1 MASFDVMP
9 FNAEHGGHNRVEAY
23 ELENAAGAVTATF
36 RIGEFVLMDV
46 TDGDVDEVAAGQTVL
61 TMANIGINF
70 LAAEDSQFNIE
81 RLGDARYVAPP
92 NPTRP
97 VSLYPLT
104 DHGQLFVT
112 RNVFNNTDTNIG
124 PGGDGTMTAVNVGD
138 TACIRR
144 GAVGDHGIDIDD
156 AGFRIVRILDA
167 TGRDTYITGAAA
179 DKVIFRPDP
188 LA

>member
-1 MASFDVMP
+1 MP

-36 RIGEFVLMDV
+36 RIGEFVIVDA

-61 TMANIGINF
+61 TMANIGIHF
-70 LAAEDSQFNIE
+70 VAAEDSQFNIE

-92 NPTRP
+92 NIARP
-97 VSLYPLT
+97 MSLYPVS
-104 DHGQLFVT
+104 DHGTLFVT
-112 RNVFNNTDTNIG
+112 RNVYNNTDTNIG

-167 TGRDTYITGAAA
+167 QGRDTYQSGAAA
-179 DKVIFRPDP
+179 DKVIFKPDP